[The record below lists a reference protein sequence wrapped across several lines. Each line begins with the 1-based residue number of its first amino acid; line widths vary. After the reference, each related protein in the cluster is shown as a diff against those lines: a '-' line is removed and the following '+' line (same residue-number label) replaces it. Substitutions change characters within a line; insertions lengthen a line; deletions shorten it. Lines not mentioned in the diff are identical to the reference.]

1 MNRKA
6 IKKMLEWKD
15 SEDRKPLI
23 LKGARQVGK
32 TWLMKTFGKEN
43 YKNFVYINFD
53 EEKEIKKIFEQD
65 KNPQRLIELISVIKE
80 IKIEP
85 VKTLII
91 FDEIQE
97 CPEALNS
104 LKYFNEGANEFH
116 IMAAGSLLGTLL
128 ASPKSYPVG
137 KVNLLNVYPLSFD
150 EFCSACYNNISGYL
164 NSYNF
169 EESCLFHNKLIEAY
183 RIYLIIGGMPECV
196 NSWNKYRDIT
206 KIGKIQHEL
215 LEIYK
220 NDFSKYHGTVNS
232 GRLLMVF
239 NNIVSQLAKPNKKFI
254 YGAIR
259 SGARSKDFEEAIEWL
274 VSAGL
279 VYKVCNIS
287 SPKYPLSAYSELDSF
302 KLYFMD
308 TGLLKYMADLDNQ
321 SIILDS
327 DFSFKGALTENFV
340 LQQLKSSYER
350 ELCYFADKN
359 SEIDFILQNGD
370 EIVPIEVK
378 SGENI
383 KSLSFKNFIQRYNTY
398 GIRFSA
404 LNFTEAD
411 KMVNIP
417 LYLVHKA
424 LDYNRFTLENNISD
438 QDLSSFPCTP

>member
-1 MNRKA
+1 M
-6 IKKMLEWKD
+6 
-15 SEDRKPLI
+15 
-23 LKGARQVGK
+23 
-32 TWLMKTFGKEN
+32 
-43 YKNFVYINFD
+43 
-53 EEKEIKKIFEQD
+53 
-65 KNPQRLIELISVIKE
+65 SVIKE

-104 LKYFNEGANEFH
+104 LKYFNEGANDFH
-116 IMAAGSLLGTLL
+116 VMAAGSLLGTLL

-150 EFCSACYNNISGYL
+150 EFCGACYNNISEYL

-169 EESCLFHNKLIEAY
+169 EEPCLFHNKLIEAY

-220 NDFSKYHGTVNS
+220 NDFSKYNGAVNS

-239 NNIVSQLAKPNKKFI
+239 NSIVSQLAKPNKKFI

-259 SGARSKDFEEAIEWL
+259 SEARSKDFEEAIEWL

-287 SPKYPLSAYSELDSF
+287 SPKYPLPAYSELDSF

-308 TGLLKYMADLDNQ
+308 TGLLKYMASLDNQ
-321 SIILDS
+321 SIMLDS

-350 ELCYFADKN
+350 ELYYFADKN
-359 SEIDFILQNGD
+359 SEIDFIVQNGSG
-370 EIVPIEVK
+370 IIPIEVK
-378 SGENI
+378 SGGNI
-383 KSLSFKNFIQRYNTY
+383 KSLSFKNFIHRHNAY

-404 LNFTEAD
+404 SNFTDTD

-417 LYLVHKA
+417 LYLTHKA
-424 LDYNRFTLENNISD
+424 LDYNRFTLDNNFSD
-438 QDLSSFPCTP
+438 QNLSSFSYTP